1 VDSFLVTKTAMMPIF
16 GAPIRLRDGLSRR
29 DLLRAGA
36 LGGLALPELLR
47 LQQAMAGTGPAPTA
61 DACIHVFLWGA
72 PSQYET
78 FDPKPDAPD
87 GIRGEF
93 GVVQTHTPG
102 VLFGE
107 HIPRLAQ
114 RSRMFSIVRTCAQ
127 TSTHHQS
134 AAYEALTGYPP
145 SRDAVNLT
153 ATPSDHPNLG
163 AVVARLAPQRSHLPP
178 FVQLPQLA
186 TDVGNLTPGQFAGF
200 LGRQYD
206 PLAIVRDPSEADFDV
221 ADLTLATDVPPVR
234 LDDRQS
240 LLRVVD
246 RQARALEHSTAARDL
261 DVYQE
266 RAARLL
272 TSPAVRQA
280 FDLAHEPAALRDRY
294 GRDALGQSCLLS
306 RRLVEA
312 GVKLVT
318 VCAGF
323 GGKTPQDAW
332 DTHEDN
338 FRKLRDRL
346 LPPLDRALSAL
357 LDDLTQRGLARR
369 TLLLVMGEFGRT
381 PRINARAGRDHWER
395 CYSVLLSGGGV
406 RPGHV
411 YGRSD
416 RIGAFPA
423 QGRVCRPADICAT
436 VYRSLGIDPDTEIAD
451 QAGRPVRLTQGEP
464 MVELF

>member
-1 VDSFLVTKTAMMPIF
+1 MLPTL
-16 GAPIRLRDGLSRR
+16 GASIRLRDGLSRR

-36 LGGLALPELLR
+36 LGGLGLALPNLLR
-47 LQQAMAGTGPAPTA
+47 LQQVAAGTRPAATA
-61 DACIHVFLWGA
+61 DACILIFLWGA

-93 GVVQTHTPG
+93 GVIQTHTPG
-102 VLFGE
+102 VYFGE
-107 HIPRLAQ
+107 HIPRIAQ
-114 RSRMFSIVRTCAQ
+114 RSRLFSVVRTCAQ

-153 ATPSDHPNLG
+153 VTPSDHPNLG
-163 AVVARLAPQRSHLPP
+163 SVVARMAPGRSDLPA

-206 PLAIVRDPSEADFDV
+206 PLAVVRDPSGPDFDV
-221 ADLTLATDVPPVR
+221 ADLSLAADIPPAR
-234 LDDRQS
+234 LDDRQA
-240 LLRVVD
+240 LLRIVD
-246 RQARALEHSTAARDL
+246 RQARALEQSAAARAL
-261 DVYQE
+261 DVYQQ

-272 TSPAVRQA
+272 TSRAVREA
-280 FDLAHEPAALRDRY
+280 FDLDREPVALRDRY

-318 VCAGF
+318 VCSGF

-346 LPPLDRALSAL
+346 LPPLDTSLSAL
-357 LDDLTQRGLARR
+357 LDDLHQRGLARR

-395 CYSVLLSGGGV
+395 CYSVLLAGGGV
-406 RPGHV
+406 RPGLT

-416 RIGAFPA
+416 RIGAYPA
-423 QGRVCRPADICAT
+423 QGRVFTPADICAT
-436 VYRSLGIDPDTEIAD
+436 VYRCLGIDPHAEVAD
-451 QAGRPVRLTQGEP
+451 QAGRPLRLTQGEP
-464 MVELF
+464 MTELL

>member
-1 VDSFLVTKTAMMPIF
+1 MVRTGP
-16 GAPIRLRDGLSRR
+16 PIRLRDSLSRR

-36 LGGLALPELLR
+36 LCGLGLALPDLLR
-47 LQQAMAGTGPAPTA
+47 LQQAAAGTRPAPTA
-61 DACIHVFLWGA
+61 DACILVFLWGA

-93 GVVQTHTPG
+93 GVIQTHTPG
-102 VLFGE
+102 VHFGE
-107 HIPRLAQ
+107 HIPRIAQ
-114 RSRMFSIVRTCAQ
+114 RSRRFSVVRTCAQ

-153 ATPSDHPNLG
+153 VTPSDHPNLG
-163 AVVARLAPQRSHLPP
+163 SIVARMAPGRSDLPA

-206 PLAIVRDPSEADFDV
+206 PLAVVRDPSAPDFDV
-221 ADLTLATDVPPVR
+221 ADLSLAADIPPAR
-234 LDDRQS
+234 LDDRQA

-246 RQARALEHSTAARDL
+246 RQARTLGQSATARAL
-261 DVYQE
+261 DVYQQ

-272 TSPAVRQA
+272 TSRAVREA
-280 FDLAHEPAALRDRY
+280 FDLDREPVALRDRY

-312 GVKLVT
+312 GVKLIT
-318 VCAGF
+318 VCSGF

-346 LPPLDRALSAL
+346 LPPLDTALSAL
-357 LDDLTQRGLARR
+357 LDDLHQRGLARR

-395 CYSVLLSGGGV
+395 SYSILLAGGGV
-406 RPGHV
+406 RPGQV

-416 RIGAFPA
+416 RIGAYPA
-423 QGRVCRPADICAT
+423 QGRVFTPADICAT
-436 VYRSLGIDPDTEIAD
+436 VYHCLGIDPHAEIAD
-451 QAGRPVRLTQGEP
+451 QAGRPLRLTQGEP
-464 MVELF
+464 MRELL